1 MKKVQFHQFDPIIY
15 PRKLWVG
22 ITNNCNTIREQF
34 NYEYENELEDVIE
47 KSTAFVFPC
56 THKESDKLGVC
67 VIFLNRENMDT
78 KTIAHESVHIAS
90 QIFSDCNMTMG
101 FDDGNDEHFAYLVG
115 WAADCINQVKTGKFK
130 D

>member
-1 MKKVQFHQFDPIIY
+1 MKKIQFHQFDPIIY

-22 ITNNCNTIREQF
+22 ITNNCNAIREQF
-34 NYEYENELEDVIE
+34 NYEYESELENVME
-47 KSTAFVFPC
+47 NSTAFVFPC
-56 THKESDKLGVC
+56 ALKESGSLGVC
-67 VIFLNRENMDT
+67 VIFKNKENMDT

-90 QIFSDCNMTMG
+90 QIFSDCNMAMG
-101 FDDGNDEHFAYLVG
+101 FDGGKDEHFAYLAG